1 MIRRIVPL
9 VLLLFAVLPCARAQ
23 PDTSQAERYVRRYAA
38 HYRVPPELIAAL
50 IDVESRWNPRAVSDK
65 GAMGLMQLM
74 PATARR
80 YGAIHPFEVEENIA
94 AGTRYVTALM
104 WEFHGDM
111 RLVSAA
117 YYAGDRWI
125 AKKAIELQQP
135 GCRGLRRG
143 RPAEIHDAQTRI
155 DRCAKEVGA
164 MRHFEVFL
172 AMMLLP
178 LPALAA
184 DHAVPARVATLTID
198 PREVTILHLRP
209 EFESSIRMPEEVT
222 SVILGSPGAFKA
234 EHNEGEPQ
242 YVYVK
247 PITKEPAQSNL
258 LIATK
263 SGQHVT
269 IELISAGASAASD
282 TPPVDFLIEYRTTR
296 SFLVAGDTPG
306 PIAQKTTDKGQE
318 RKTNSRAAERSSG
331 AGDAPRSA
339 IDEVFAQQAQ
349 INAPEWTKWEGR
361 QIETSVGGVRQWKN
375 ETVVAYSIFN
385 NSDAS
390 VEIVPPQIQ
399 IAGRKPD
406 KKKSKKSKGILSD
419 QMEIR
424 DYKLSTTRLEPGARA
439 DGVVVFDRPNFKEST
454 EQLFLQIAQAD
465 QVDRPILIRLPF
477 TPPISS
483 DNQ

>member
-1 MIRRIVPL
+1 MRL
-9 VLLLFAVLPCARAQ
+9 YKLL
-23 PDTSQAERYVRRYAA
+23 T
-38 HYRVPPELIAAL
+38 AAL
-50 IDVESRWNPRAVSDK
+50 FIP
-65 GAMGLMQLM
+65 LQL
-74 PATARR
+74 
-80 YGAIHPFEVEENIA
+80 F
-94 AGTRYVTALM
+94 
-104 WEFHGDM
+104 
-111 RLVSAA
+111 
-117 YYAGDRWI
+117 
-125 AKKAIELQQP
+125 
-135 GCRGLRRG
+135 
-143 RPAEIHDAQTRI
+143 
-155 DRCAKEVGA
+155 
-164 MRHFEVFL
+164 
-172 AMMLLP
+172 
-178 LPALAA
+178 AA
-184 DHAVPARVATLTID
+184 DHAVRARVATLTID
-198 PREVTILHLRP
+198 PRKVTILNLRP
-209 EFESSIRMPEEVT
+209 EFESSIRMPEDVT
-222 SVILGSPGAFKA
+222 SVILGNLGAFKA

-282 TPPVDFLIEYRTTR
+282 TTPVDFLIEYRTAR
-296 SFLVAGDTPG
+296 SFLVAEDTPL
-306 PIAQKTTDKGQE
+306 PTAPKTTDKGQD
-318 RKTNSRAAERSSG
+318 RKMSSHVAERSSG

-339 IDEVFAQQAQ
+339 LDEVFAQQAQ

-361 QIETSVGGVRQWKN
+361 QIETSVGCVRQWKN

-385 NSDAS
+385 DSNAS

-424 DYKLSTTRLEPGARA
+424 DYKLSTTRLEPGVRA
-439 DGVVVFDRPNFKEST
+439 DGVAVFDRPNFKEST

-465 QVDRPILIRLPF
+465 RVDRPILIQLPF
-477 TPPISS
+477 TPPYHS

>member
-1 MIRRIVPL
+1 
-9 VLLLFAVLPCARAQ
+9 
-23 PDTSQAERYVRRYAA
+23 
-38 HYRVPPELIAAL
+38 
-50 IDVESRWNPRAVSDK
+50 
-65 GAMGLMQLM
+65 
-74 PATARR
+74 
-80 YGAIHPFEVEENIA
+80 
-94 AGTRYVTALM
+94 
-104 WEFHGDM
+104 
-111 RLVSAA
+111 
-117 YYAGDRWI
+117 
-125 AKKAIELQQP
+125 
-135 GCRGLRRG
+135 
-143 RPAEIHDAQTRI
+143 
-155 DRCAKEVGA
+155 

-172 AMMLLP
+172 AVVLLP
-178 LPALAA
+178 LPVLAA

-263 SGQHVT
+263 SSQHVT
-269 IELISAGASAASD
+269 IELISAGTNAASD
-282 TPPVDFLIEYRTTR
+282 TPPVDFLIEYRTAR
-296 SFLVAGDTPG
+296 SFLVAGDTHG
-306 PIAQKTTDKGQE
+306 PTAPKTTDKGQGQ
-318 RKTNSRAAERSSG
+318 KTSSRPGEHIASS
-331 AGDAPRSA
+331 GDAPRSVLE
-339 IDEVFAQQAQ
+339 EVFARQAQ
-349 INAPEWTKWEGR
+349 INAPEWTKWESR

-406 KKKSKKSKGILSD
+406 RKKSKKSKGILSD

-439 DGVVVFDRPNFKEST
+439 DGVVIFDRPNFKEST

-477 TPPISS
+477 TPPYQS